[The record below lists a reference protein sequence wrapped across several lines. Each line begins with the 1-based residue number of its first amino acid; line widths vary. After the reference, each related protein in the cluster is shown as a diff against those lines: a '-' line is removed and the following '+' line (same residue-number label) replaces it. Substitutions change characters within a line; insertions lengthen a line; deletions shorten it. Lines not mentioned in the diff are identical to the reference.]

1 LISLSRLTRSLRAS
15 LLMSLTLIFA
25 TYSVALGAAVGTRN
39 QYRQAFSAVMPGPAA
54 AVVNLG
60 PNHRLPQGIAGYA
73 MSSREHLIWI
83 QRRNALQRVD
93 RAQGSCHAKLPTPR
107 RLMPPAI
114 EISQSLRSPSRT

>member
-1 LISLSRLTRSLRAS
+1 MGVPAQRTQPTEQESCASKFSSSRNWFSLFLISLSRLTRSLRAS

-60 PNHRLPQGIAGYA
+60 PNHRLPQGDSGLRYEQ
-73 MSSREHLIWI
+73 SRAPHL
-83 QRRNALQRVD
+83 D
-93 RAQGSCHAKLPTPR
+93 ST
-107 RLMPPAI
+107 
-114 EISQSLRSPSRT
+114 EERTAAS